1 MGGFIEDRIFEVL
14 LANKLTTK
22 EIIGK
27 LEETLDSREYG
38 TINKHLRKM
47 YFLKQLKR
55 ERINGQYLYWNPCMA
70 KN

>member
-1 MGGFIEDRIFEVL
+1 MGGIIEDRIFEVL

-22 EIIGK
+22 DIIGR
-27 LEETLDSREYG
+27 LEKTLDGREYN

-47 YFLKQLKR
+47 YFLKQLER
-55 ERINGQYLYWNPCMA
+55 EKINGCYLYWNPCMV